1 MNSGNLVDISY
12 LRGLEVTNMALKS
25 EVEALSNEG
34 RDIYFFMQHKLDD
47 NFERIMELEKR
58 FVALEVDSVR
68 VTVNQDESCVDKL
81 EIFDNTKMQVE
92 RRLGDRM
99 TEVGSLG
106 ALAGE
111 KDVVEKRIADITL
124 AIDDDFRYFTDAAAE
139 VDRLH
144 VREKDSLKVSRV

>member
-47 NFERIMELEKR
+47 NFERIVELEKR

-81 EIFDNTKMQVE
+81 EIFDNTKMQV
-92 RRLGDRM
+92 
-99 TEVGSLG
+99 
-106 ALAGE
+106 
-111 KDVVEKRIADITL
+111 
-124 AIDDDFRYFTDAAAE
+124 
-139 VDRLH
+139 
-144 VREKDSLKVSRV
+144 

>member
-1 MNSGNLVDISY
+1 M
-12 LRGLEVTNMALKS
+12 TNMALKS

-47 NFERIMELEKR
+47 NFERIVELEKR

-139 VDRLH
+139 GLGFNGSAVFL
-144 VREKDSLKVSRV
+144 KFNLILSFTSLSLWQ

>member
-1 MNSGNLVDISY
+1 MNSGNLVNISY

-47 NFERIMELEKR
+47 NFERIVELEKR

>member
-47 NFERIMELEKR
+47 NFERIVELEKR

-106 ALAGE
+106 ALAEE
-111 KDVVEKRIADITL
+111 KDVVEKRISDLTL
-124 AIDDDFRYFTDAAAE
+124 AIDDDFRYFIDAAAE

>member
-25 EVEALSNEG
+25 EVDALSNEG

>member
-47 NFERIMELEKR
+47 NFERIVELEKR

-81 EIFDNTKMQVE
+81 EIFDNAKMQVE

>member
-1 MNSGNLVDISY
+1 MNSGNLVTISY
-12 LRGLEVTNMALKS
+12 LRGLEVANMDLKS

-58 FVALEVDSVR
+58 FIALEVDSV
-68 VTVNQDESCVDKL
+68 TLKINEDESCVDQLK
-81 EIFDNTKMQVE
+81 IFDITKMEVE

-106 ALAGE
+106 ALAEE
-111 KDVVEKRIADITL
+111 KDVVEKRIVELTL
-124 AIDDDFRYFTDAAAE
+124 AIDDDFRHFTDAAAE

>member
-47 NFERIMELEKR
+47 NFERIVELEKR

>member
-25 EVEALSNEG
+25 EVDALSNEG

-139 VDRLH
+139 VDRLY

>member
-47 NFERIMELEKR
+47 NFERIVELEKR

-139 VDRLH
+139 V
-144 VREKDSLKVSRV
+144 VMSY